1 MVQVVSGK
9 TDHGVSIR
17 DSENCCIA
25 RWKISWGNNIL
36 KVN

>member
-17 DSENCCIA
+17 DSENSRIA
-25 RWKISWGNNIL
+25 SCKMENKL
-36 KVN
+36 Q